1 MLNLSEILKE
11 RHALETRKLAL
22 QRIYENLF
30 LPLQKEYKQIEE
42 GALKNEKKVKLELVA
57 NRYNAQL
64 AMVTEEESK

>member
-30 LPLQKEYKQIEE
+30 LPLRKEYKQIEE
-42 GALKNEKKVKLELVA
+42 GALKNEKKVKLKLVA
-57 NRYNAQL
+57 NRYNVQL
-64 AMVTEEESK
+64 TMVTEEESK